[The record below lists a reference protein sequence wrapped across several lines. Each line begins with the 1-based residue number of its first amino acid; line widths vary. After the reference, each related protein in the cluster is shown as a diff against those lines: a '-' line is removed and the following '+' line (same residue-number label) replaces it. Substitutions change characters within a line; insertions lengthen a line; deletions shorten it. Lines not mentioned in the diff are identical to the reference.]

1 MAGMAQTNGP
11 DAYRHIAAGY
21 DRSARRTMA
30 LRRRTIERLRLQP
43 GDTVVDAG
51 CGTGLGF
58 DLLLAAVGPSG
69 RVIGVEASPEMMALA
84 RQRVAAAGWG
94 NVLLIESRAES
105 ARWPLPADA
114 LLFNYV
120 HDILRSPAA
129 LDAVFAQSRPGARV
143 AAAGIR
149 HPPRWLDPLRLYRR
163 LKSRGC
169 YTRYEGLDR
178 PWDLLE
184 QRVSGLR
191 VESTLLGTGY
201 IAWGEFEPQSAE

>member
-1 MAGMAQTNGP
+1 MAGMTRGNGP
-11 DAYRHIAAGY
+11 ADYRRIAAGY
-21 DRSARRTMA
+21 DGSARRTMA
-30 LRRRTIERLRLQP
+30 LRRRTIECLRLQP

-58 DLLLAAVGPSG
+58 ELLLAAVGSSG
-69 RVIGVEASPEMMALA
+69 RVIGVESSPEMMALA
-84 RQRVAAAGWG
+84 RQRVAAARWG
-94 NVLLIESRAES
+94 NVLLIESPVES
-105 ARWPLPADA
+105 ARWPAMADA

-120 HDILRSPAA
+120 HDILRSPEA
-129 LDAVFAQSRPGARV
+129 LQAVFAQSRPGARV

-163 LKSRGC
+163 FKSRGC

-184 QRVSGLR
+184 HRVPGLR
-191 VESTLLGTGY
+191 VESTLFGTGY
-201 IAWGEFEPQSAE
+201 IAWGIFGPQSAE

>member
-1 MAGMAQTNGP
+1 MAGMTRANGP
-11 DAYRHIAAGY
+11 ADYRRIAADY
-21 DRSARRTMA
+21 DNSARRTMA
-30 LRRRTIERLRLQP
+30 LRRRTIECLRLQP

-58 DLLLAAVGPSG
+58 DLLLAAVGSSG

-84 RQRVAAAGWG
+84 RQRVAAARWD
-94 NVLLIESRAES
+94 NVLLIESDIQS

-120 HDILRSPAA
+120 HDILRSPEA
-129 LDAVFAQSRPGARV
+129 LQAVFAQSRPGARF

-163 LKSRGC
+163 FKSRGC
-169 YTRYEGLDR
+169 YTSYEGLDR
-178 PWDLLE
+178 PWDLL
-184 QRVSGLR
+184 QHRVPGLR
-191 VESTLLGTGY
+191 VESTLFGTGY
-201 IAWGEFEPQSAE
+201 IAWGELEPQPAE